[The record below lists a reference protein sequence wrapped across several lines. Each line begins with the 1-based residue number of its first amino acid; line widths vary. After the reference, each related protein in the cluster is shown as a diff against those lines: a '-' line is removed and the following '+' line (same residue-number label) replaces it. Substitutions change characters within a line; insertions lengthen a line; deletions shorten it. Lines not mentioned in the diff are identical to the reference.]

1 MGIPGHI
8 RTLVLSRS
16 PGPSYQS
23 YPVPNVH
30 VCTKGCRHHQPSPKR
45 GTAICGNGNR
55 PPAAQRQGE
64 SQPMQIQQVLAV
76 TGGHREKR
84 RRETAIPF
92 ELVHERGH
100 LSARR
105 PAPKG
110 SPQRCELLR
119 LQHSRCLGVKRGG
132 DQALSKPR
140 DNSQAARTKALTR

>member
-30 VCTKGCRHHQPSPKR
+30 ICTKGYQHHQPSPKR
-45 GTAICGNGNR
+45 GTAICGNGNCL
-55 PPAAQRQGE
+55 PAAYSQGE

-84 RRETAIPF
+84 HRETAIPF
-92 ELVHERGH
+92 ELVHERRH

-105 PAPKG
+105 LALKG
-110 SPQRCELLR
+110 SPPL
-119 LQHSRCLGVKRGG
+119 KM
-132 DQALSKPR
+132 
-140 DNSQAARTKALTR
+140 